1 VVKVGYWPPYA
12 SQALANYL
20 EYRATTSGSYRSW
33 TLNSQY
39 NIVMP
44 TGLLPFS
51 GSPSI
56 LYNPLNITNIHESD
70 FNYVIYY
77 STGYTSNYENIA
89 IYWGQSFFGQPNGWL
104 DSFGN
109 WQKNSI
115 NGLVRP
121 EIHRWSAGPNTPAQQ
136 YSTYISSFGNLKN
149 KMLVT
154 RLSTSYTANGYVSGS
169 IPDVRQIRFYINVRG
184 QVIGPFVRV
193 APPGITLIFHDA
205 FIFASYQMYDE
216 DFYATSPVY
225 KIFEYSSSFQT
236 SNTIT
241 YYYADLIDES
251 QKAEITINEIEV
263 GYGKYSLQYRYCN
276 PTPDPPRNGPYTIQ
290 YSTTRSTLL
299 PAWNMPAKGANLLT
313 NTYYQPNYFTITSPA
328 VDSVVVT
335 NSSGV
340 GTVNLQFSCT
350 NPTST
355 YTLYYS
361 CPTGSTSS
369 SVTFSGTNAS
379 VSITVPEAVEGTLT
393 KIAFRIK
400 NANGYFSD
408 VRYCYVV
415 KSASVTEPPS
425 IDTSYPSRKVQRVY
439 LDSSGNE
446 TSRTTITIPNT
457 SDSSLY
463 LPVTNPNDPPS
474 MAGCAVHTSNK
485 EKLIWVNSEGK
496 YKGQSIVKSMSDY
509 IDGLGGM
516 ELVFY
521 KSIFDQVV
529 ELVEADHW
537 VVNGDY
543 REPYIHMYSQENQYG
558 GYTTVYETA
567 YVKMYTLGEQN
578 KPYSFKGKALR
589 LYVYWSHYPYYTQEK
604 FVMELRYNG
613 GSIDISPANF
623 PYHNIA
629 VEFYENMVIV
639 YSDDTSGQYQYKI
652 YNINSSTFTNLI
664 IYIRNEDSQVMY
676 IRKILIYEHNQ
687 PVTSLLYLD
696 ALNVQLSSPAPLNVA
711 YPLLPEWR
719 AMPPYSPQ
727 SFTVYSP
734 AKWETRY
741 ESQSTFEITFNFGTT
756 LSPNYTLTLSK
767 LLNGSVVETHNY
779 SLGANT
785 SITLTLQTPN
795 NVGDSYEYQW
805 RVFASNGRSE
815 IFSFYVVRV
824 GSPAALD
831 IGGPANYT
839 SSGGTYTATGI
850 TKVDYSLVDVGTQML
865 KPGDAIKFDADYVFT
880 SVPNLTTKTQII
892 NNMPQTTLKNTAGN
906 EQIASF
912 MAFIP
917 FRANE
922 YTEIDVKQNNNT
934 DKDILS
940 ELGNKVISATDVT
953 QISGIN
959 RTDKAIVDI
968 DTMELKPK
976 DSIIFDADYVFTSIP
991 NVVSKTQLKGQY
1003 LQTTAVNNTD
1013 IPQNVSFM
1021 AFIPFNDNVVG
1032 DTSSVTVNSSEK
1044 GGEPLERPNKLPAQA
1059 VPVKNNDVP
1068 SGGTDSIKQVD
1079 KALVDIDTVML
1090 KPGQK
1095 MVFDANYVFA
1105 EGASSTIEA
1114 KEDKLQATIKN
1125 TSAENKQV
1133 SFMAFIPY
1141 KDTEMGS

>member
-1 VVKVGYWPPYA
+1 MGYWPPYA

-20 EYRATTSGSYRSW
+20 EYRDTTSGSYRSW
-33 TLNSQY
+33 VLNSQY

-56 LYNPLNITNIHESD
+56 LYNPLNITNIYESD

-136 YSTYISSFGNLKN
+136 YSTDISSFGNLKN

-184 QVIGPFVRV
+184 QAVGPFIRV

-251 QKAEITINEIEV
+251 QEAEITINEIEV
-263 GYGKYSLQYRYCN
+263 GYSKYSLQYRYCN
-276 PTPDPPRNGPYTIQ
+276 PTPDPPRIEPYTIQ
-290 YSTTRSTLL
+290 YSTTRSILL
-299 PAWNMPAKGANLLT
+299 PAWSMPAKGANLLT

-328 VDSVVVT
+328 VDSTIVT

-474 MAGCAVHTSNK
+474 MAGYAVHTSNK

-516 ELVFY
+516 EIIFY
-521 KSIFDQVV
+521 KSFIDQIV

-537 VVNGDY
+537 VTNGDY
-543 REPYIHMYSQENQYG
+543 REPYIHMYAQENQYG
-558 GYTTVYETA
+558 GYTIVYETA

-589 LYVYWSHYPYYTQEK
+589 LYVYWSYYPYYTQEK

-639 YSDDTSGQYQYKI
+639 YSDDVSGQYHYKI
-652 YNINSSTFTNLI
+652 YNISSSTFTNLI
-664 IYIRNEDSQVMY
+664 VYIRNEDLEVVMF
-676 IRKILIYEHNQ
+676 IRKLLIYEHNQ
-687 PVTSLLYLD
+687 PVTPLLYLD

-719 AMPPYSPQ
+719 VIPPYSPQ

-734 AKWETRY
+734 AKWETKY
-741 ESQSTFEITFNFGTT
+741 ELQSTFEVTFNFGTT
-756 LSPNYTLTLSK
+756 LSPNYTLKLSK
-767 LLNGSVVETHNY
+767 LLNGSVIQTTNY
-779 SLGANT
+779 SLGTST
-785 SITLTLQTPN
+785 SIKLTLQVPDT
-795 NVGDSYEYQW
+795 VGAKYEYQW
-805 RVFASNGRSE
+805 QVLASNGRSE
-815 IFSFYVVRV
+815 VFSFYVVRID
-824 GSPAALD
+824 SPAAFD

-839 SSGGTYTATGI
+839 SSGGSYTATGI
-850 TKVDYSLVDVGTQML
+850 AKVDYSLVDVGTQML
-865 KPGDAIKFDADYVFT
+865 KPGDTIEFDADYVFT
-880 SVPNLTTKTQII
+880 STPSLTAKTQMV

-906 EQIASF
+906 EQMASF

-917 FRANE
+917 FKANE
-922 YTEIDVKQNNNT
+922 YIEIDTSKKSDAVNNG
-934 DKDILS
+934 IMPELS
-940 ELGNKVISATDVT
+940 NKNVSAPDVASVPGT
-953 QISGIN
+953 N

-976 DSIIFDADYVFTSIP
+976 DSIIFDADYVFTSVP

-1003 LQTTAVNNTD
+1003 LQTTAVNNTGVS
-1013 IPQNVSFM
+1013 QNVSFM
-1021 AFIPFNDNVVG
+1021 AFIPFNDGAVG
-1032 DTSSVTVNSSEK
+1032 DISSASVTNDSE
-1044 GGEPLERPNKLPAQA
+1044 EEAIIEHQSKLPAQA
-1059 VPVKNNDVP
+1059 VPVTNTDVP
-1068 SGGTDSIKQVD
+1068 EGGNNNLKYID
-1079 KALVDIDTVML
+1079 KAFVDIDTVML
-1090 KPGQK
+1090 KPGQQ

-1114 KEDKLQATIKN
+1114 KEDKLQTTIKN

-1141 KDTEMGS
+1141 KDSKTGS